1 MGTFNSV
8 LEADFDTIKRNFR
21 LACMK
26 HNLMFNED
34 IFIDTY
40 IKCVIALQD
49 KDMTNISHISY
60 FWTAY
65 ANNLRK
71 SQRVSKFKPKS
82 CVITDIH
89 SATTEYEEDFKDLL
103 YDIIQIAVDSKF
115 GTGVTNI
122 WKLHFIDNK
131 TYEELE
137 LMGYEGINFHNLFR
151 QINFYIKNILPKEN
165 EVFKK
170 LLLQMSLYKCKNRRN
185 FVYFFLILIYCF

>member
-65 ANNLRK
+65 ANNLHK

-170 LLLQMSLYKCKNRRN
+170 LLLQMSLYKCKK
-185 FVYFFLILIYCF
+185 

>member
-8 LEADFDTIKRNFR
+8 LETDFDTIKKNFR

-26 HNLMFNED
+26 HKLIFNED

-40 IKCVIALQD
+40 IKCVITLQD
-49 KDMTNISHISY
+49 KDMANISHISY

-71 SQRVSKFKPKS
+71 SKRTSKFKPKS
-82 CVITDIH
+82 YIITDIH

-103 YDIIQIAVDSKF
+103 YDIIHLAVDSKF
-115 GTGVTNI
+115 GTGVTNT

-131 TYEELE
+131 TYEELKH
-137 LMGYEGINFHNLFR
+137 MGYEDINFHNLFR
-151 QINFYIKNILPKEN
+151 QVNSYIKNVLPKEN
-165 EVFKK
+165 EMFKK
-170 LLLQMSLYKCKNRRN
+170 LLLKMSLYKCKK
-185 FVYFFLILIYCF
+185 

>member
-1 MGTFNSV
+1 
-8 LEADFDTIKRNFR
+8 
-21 LACMK
+21 
-26 HNLMFNED
+26 
-34 IFIDTY
+34 
-40 IKCVIALQD
+40 
-49 KDMTNISHISY
+49 MTNISHISY

-137 LMGYEGINFHNLFR
+137 LMRYEGINFHNLFR
-151 QINFYIKNILPKEN
+151 QINFYIKNVLPKEN

-170 LLLQMSLYKCKNRRN
+170 LLLQMSLYKL
-185 FVYFFLILIYCF
+185 FYYQIVFLNNT